1 MIQIP
6 RHPPKISLFRRVLR
20 KHIRPLLHFILSFTF
35 MDEKRIQASVKNDAT
50 SELSARVE
58 DRPREPR
65 KRFVGRRTAAER
77 VSTKSD
83 SNSTIEETGVMKG
96 EISG

>member
-1 MIQIP
+1 
-6 RHPPKISLFRRVLR
+6 
-20 KHIRPLLHFILSFTF
+20 

-50 SELSARVE
+50 PELSTRVAE
-58 DRPREPR
+58 KPREPR

-83 SNSTIEETGVMKG
+83 SNSTIEETGVVKG
-96 EISG
+96 EKSG